1 MEVLKQ
7 PWLTRDQMHDGKAR
21 YVEMTLSNRDNLE
34 KKITYDRKIA
44 SKTSVTE
51 KDKENQD
58 DGASTE
64 DKENNDNEEDTFNWS
79 KFVKDRMQCEQTQM
93 ILNILSDLNS
103 HALVTLGN
111 DQLKEEDF
119 QAYYKIYKDYVKNKE
134 EKIEHQLEANLQ
146 KLKKKKKGRKRKLSS
161 QPPSLPNSTVSTPK
175 KPRIEGMPIV
185 NREKSVTPRKVKTIP
200 LLFST
205 QKSKKSEEDEDVEV
219 IEINDTIEI
228 EDADDESIKECFVCK
243 EYFNEED
250 LNDHLI
256 GHHFKSQI
264 MLDYPAKG
272 YKCNF
277 ANCSTMIIPESIS
290 YAKHIAIDHEILE
303 KIKNESNNGNSEQPP
318 SKSANDDDD
327 DISIWPS
334 SSSASTSNSKPIP
347 LSKQF
352 KCPLNKTCRLSKGVH
367 NFKVHLSY
375 HFPDKIKRKFIF
387 RGTAIFGF

>member
-51 KDKENQD
+51 KENQD
-58 DGASTE
+58 EEASTE
-64 DKENNDNEEDTFNWS
+64 DKENNEHEEESFNWS
-79 KFVKDRMQCEQTQM
+79 KFVKDMMQCEQSQM

-103 HALVTLGN
+103 HTLVTLGK
-111 DQLKEEDF
+111 DQLKDEEA
-119 QAYYKIYKDYVKNKE
+119 QKYLKIYKEYVKTKE
-134 EKIEHQLEANLQ
+134 EKIEHQLETKLL
-146 KLKKKKKGRKRKLSS
+146 KLKKKSKKGRKRKLSS
-161 QPPSLPNSTVSTPK
+161 QPPSLPNSTVNTPK
-175 KPRIEGMPIV
+175 KRRTDDQMPILK
-185 NREKSVTPRKVKTIP
+185 NEKSVTPSKVTTIP
-200 LLFST
+200 LMFSN
-205 QKSKKSEEDEDVEV
+205 QKLKKSEDEDIEV
-219 IEINDTIEI
+219 IDINDTIEL
-228 EDADDESIKECFVCK
+228 EDVDDESIKECFVCK

-264 MLDYPAKG
+264 MLEYPAKG

-303 KIKNESNNGNSEQPP
+303 KIKNESNNGNSEQSNP
-318 SKSANDDDD
+318 KSANDDDND
-327 DISIWPS
+327 DVSIWPS

-375 HFPDKIKRKFIF
+375 HFPDKIKRKSHFIM
-387 RGTAIFGF
+387 A